1 MKVNKKKIIYLISPN
16 KISLDF
22 YQNLNEI
29 LSFKK
34 VDIFQMR
41 FKNYTQK
48 RKIYIGK
55 KVREICK
62 KNKVK
67 FIVNDDPLLAKKLN
81 ADGCHIGQN
90 DVDIKIAK
98 KILTNKIVG
107 VTCHNSK
114 KLAKIAIN
122 NGADYIA
129 FGSFY
134 KTQTKKVN
142 HYARLDILKWA
153 KNNFKIPIIAIG
165 GINNLN
171 FKKLIHSGASMV
183 AISGFIWGQNFPTKR
198 IKLF

>member
-1 MKVNKKKIIYLISPN
+1 
-16 KISLDF
+16 
-22 YQNLNEI
+22 
-29 LSFKK
+29 
-34 VDIFQMR
+34 MR
-41 FKNYTQK
+41 FKNYTQR
-48 RKIYIGK
+48 RKIDIGK

-98 KILTNKIVG
+98 KILNNKIVG

-114 KLAKIAIN
+114 KLAKIAID

-153 KNNFKIPIIAIG
+153 KN
-165 GINNLN
+165 
-171 FKKLIHSGASMV
+171 
-183 AISGFIWGQNFPTKR
+183 ISKYQ
-198 IKLF
+198 